1 MPPPILQDFG
11 YDDDGAGNEPKARG
25 MSRVT
30 QALIPRTQRLTA
42 EALNDAL
49 NLSAGDVVSKRSG
62 FLIMLTL
69 AGVIAIAGVLTDSTA
84 TVIGAMIIAPLG
96 TPILGIAWGIVTGHL
111 RLVVSSI
118 LWVLSGVG
126 IVVALGLVFAVFVA
140 TPESLA
146 TNSQVIGRTSPSLMD
161 LMAAL
166 ATGFAGGFAMCRK
179 DLSAVLPGVAIAIS
193 LVPPLGVVGVCA
205 GQGQWPEALGALVLF
220 LSNVFALVIA
230 GSVVFT
236 MAGYAQDP
244 GSSPTANRRRAYA
257 IVATLAV
264 IIAVPLAANSI
275 ASIAVARWSVDIRD
289 TTSAWLADEP
299 DGRIHGAVQWSGLTA
314 TISLTTP
321 DGSTP
326 PLEELRTEIGEAIPS
341 YVGVIVDVGQGSE
354 LIVQ

>member
-1 MPPPILQDFG
+1 
-11 YDDDGAGNEPKARG
+11 
-25 MSRVT
+25 MSRLT
-30 QALIPRTQRLTA
+30 QTLIPRSQRLSA
-42 EALNDAL
+42 EALDDAV
-49 NLSAGDVVSKRSG
+49 NLSAGDTLSKRSG

-69 AGVIAIAGVLTDSTA
+69 SGVIAIAGVLTDSTA

-126 IVVALGLVFAVFVA
+126 IVVALGLALAVFVA
-140 TPESLA
+140 TPESLS

-166 ATGFAGGFAMCRK
+166 ATGLAGGFAMCRK

-205 GQGQWPEALGALVLF
+205 GQGQWPQALGALVLF

-230 GSVVFT
+230 GSIVFT
-236 MAGYAQDP
+236 MAGYARDP

-257 IVATLAV
+257 IVATLSL
-264 IIAVPLAANSI
+264 IIAIPLAANSI
-275 ASIAVARWSVDIRD
+275 ASVAVARWSVEIQN
-289 TTSAWLADEP
+289 TTTDWLAGDT
-299 DGRIHGAVQWSGLTA
+299 DAHIHGAVQWSGLTA

-326 PLEELRTEIGEAIPS
+326 PLDELQEEMAKTIPS
-341 YVGVIVDVGQGSE
+341 YVGVVVDVGQGTE
-354 LIVQ
+354 LTVQ